1 MIGIF
6 GEDKRKS
13 GSHQKRELDVEIHIP
28 DRRIGKVFSIDISYG
43 GLRVAGIGLYLNIGE
58 KVNFSVAMM
67 GDKYEGEGLVSR
79 KDRPREIRRIG
90 GRLGNV
96 FFVKVDDQK
105 FREFVENKCNIR
117 PQTSHEKT
125 PIACI
130 G

>member
-6 GEDKRKS
+6 GEDKRKN
-13 GSHQKRELDVEIHIP
+13 GFHQKKELDVKIHIP

-43 GLRVAGIGLYLNIGE
+43 GLRVAGIGLNLNIGE

-67 GDKYEGEGLVSR
+67 GDIYEGEGLVSR
-79 KDRPREIRRIG
+79 KDRPREIKRIG

-117 PQTSHEKT
+117 PEKAHENT
-125 PIACI
+125 PIVCI

>member
-1 MIGIF
+1 
-6 GEDKRKS
+6 
-13 GSHQKRELDVEIHIP
+13 
-28 DRRIGKVFSIDISYG
+28 
-43 GLRVAGIGLYLNIGE
+43 
-58 KVNFSVAMM
+58 M
-67 GDKYEGEGLVSR
+67 GDKYEGEGWVSR